1 MSREHHR
8 GTGKLSLHWS
18 ESHSDRKIADISIH
32 YPQSVT
38 QVGSL
43 FSFHMV
49 LKMQDTNAYAA
60 QRYVPQ
66 VKFQRQMYVMPYTD
80 QCNIYI

>member
-1 MSREHHR
+1 
-8 GTGKLSLHWS
+8 
-18 ESHSDRKIADISIH
+18 
-32 YPQSVT
+32 
-38 QVGSL
+38 
-43 FSFHMV
+43 MV